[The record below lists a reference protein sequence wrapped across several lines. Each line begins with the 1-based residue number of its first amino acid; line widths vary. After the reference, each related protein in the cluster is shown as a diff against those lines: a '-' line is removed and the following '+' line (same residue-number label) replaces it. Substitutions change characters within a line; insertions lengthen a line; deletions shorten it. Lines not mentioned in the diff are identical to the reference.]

1 MLSANHV
8 KSHLGKQRLINVKA
22 IILSAGQGR
31 RLLPLTEQ
39 LPKCCL
45 QLHDKSLL
53 EWQIESLIANG
64 VTEVVVVT
72 GFGAKYVEEI
82 TSRIQHVSVRT
93 RYNPFYALSDNL
105 GTCWVV
111 RDEMSQPFVL
121 INGDT
126 LFEPRVMGGLL
137 ATQSEFAITL
147 ATDHKADYDDDDMK
161 IVAQKGRLHR
171 VGKRLAM
178 NTVNGESIGMMK
190 FDQAGCRAFVGK
202 IEQLMSGT
210 DGLARWYLS
219 AIDELAQQG
228 LVGIS
233 PINGLSW
240 CEVDDL
246 NDLEHAATVV
256 KQWRDQLNQ
265 TDSNDKS
272 STLPDPDI
280 SSPYSH

>member
-1 MLSANHV
+1 M
-8 KSHLGKQRLINVKA
+8 KA

-45 QLHDKSLL
+45 QLDGKSLL

-64 VTEVVVVT
+64 VSEVVVVT
-72 GFGAKYVEEI
+72 GFGAKYVEDI
-82 TSRIQHVSVRT
+82 SSRIKHVSVRT

-126 LFEPRVMGGLL
+126 LFEPGVMGRLL
-137 ATQSEFAITL
+137 AKESTFAITL

-161 IVAQKGRLHR
+161 IVAEEDRLHR
-171 VGKRLAM
+171 VGKRLEKD
-178 NTVNGESIGMMK
+178 TVNGESIGMMK
-190 FDQAGCRAFVGK
+190 FDQEGCRAFVSK
-202 IEQLMSGT
+202 VEQLMSGT
-210 DGLARWYLS
+210 DGLTRWYLS

-233 PINGLSW
+233 PIRGLSW

-246 NDLEHAATVV
+246 KDLEHAATVIR
-256 KQWRDQLNQ
+256 QWSDELNQ
-265 TDSNDKS
+265 TGSSDKGS
-272 STLPDPDI
+272 ALPDTDI

>member
-1 MLSANHV
+1 
-8 KSHLGKQRLINVKA
+8 VKA

-45 QLHDKSLL
+45 QLDDRSLL
-53 EWQIESLIANG
+53 EWQIESLIVNG

-72 GFGAKYVEEI
+72 GFGAQYVEDVI
-82 TSRIQHVSVRT
+82 SRIKHIPVRT

-126 LFEPRVMGGLL
+126 LFEPRVMSRLL
-137 ATQSEFAITL
+137 TRQSAFAITL

-161 IVAQKGRLHR
+161 IVAQKDRLQR
-171 VGKRLAM
+171 VGKRLEM
-178 NTVNGESIGMMK
+178 NSVNGESIGMMK
-190 FDQAGCRAFVGK
+190 FDQAGCRAFVNK

-210 DGLARWYLS
+210 DGLTRWYLS

-233 PINGLSW
+233 PISGLNW
-240 CEVDDL
+240 CEVDDID
-246 NDLEHAATVV
+246 DLEHAAKVV
-256 KQWRDQLNQ
+256 RLWSDQIKQQRPSDQG
-265 TDSNDKS
+265 SV
-272 STLPDPDI
+272 LPDSDI